1 MYSGLYQEFKL
12 SVLEITGLSRD
23 AIHIYVG
30 LFVFFSVVVALR
42 KGRVEAIALI
52 PVALVASLMEVT
64 DLYDNYR
71 TLNSIGWGNSLHDVV
86 NTAFWPVTIVL
97 LAKFTRAFRQRT

>member
-1 MYSGLYQEFKL
+1 M
-12 SVLEITGLSRD
+12 
-23 AIHIYVG
+23 
-30 LFVFFSVVVALR
+30 FFSAVLALR

-71 TLNSIGWGNSLHDVV
+71 TLNSMHWGNSLHDIV
-86 NTAFWPVTIVL
+86 NTVFWPVTIVL
-97 LAKFTRAFRQRT
+97 LAKFTHAFGQRT